1 MNRLFSGL
9 IYALG
14 IAIGILAFAYPFL
27 QGELVQGTQAEATT
41 AFPVST
47 PLLTM
52 VLLGTC
58 LMALL
63 IEMQGEA
70 ASAKV
75 AAALGMMVAVASVL
89 RFVETAIPG
98 PGGFTPIFVPVIL
111 AGYVFGARFGFL
123 MGVFTLLV
131 SALITGGVG
140 PWLPYQM
147 FVAAWIG
154 FSAGW
159 LPHPEGSRAEL
170 LMLLLF
176 AVLWGF
182 LYGFLTNLYFWPFFS
197 GESQMTWEPGAG
209 FLSGFRRYL
218 AFYAA
223 TSLVWD
229 VIRAAGNAALVL
241 ALGLPTVRA
250 LLRFRN
256 RFQFQLHPAGGEGR
270 AP

>member
-1 MNRLFSGL
+1 MNRFFSGL

-14 IAIGILAFAYPFL
+14 LAIGVLAFAYPFL
-27 QGELVQGTQAEATT
+27 QSEIVQGTQVEAT
-41 AFPVST
+41 AEFPLST

-52 VLLGTC
+52 ILLGVC

-63 IEMQGEA
+63 VEMQGEA

-147 FVAAWIG
+147 FVAAWVG

-159 LPHPEGSRAEL
+159 LPHPAQPRAEL
-170 LMLLLF
+170 TMLVLF
-176 AVLWGF
+176 AILWGF
-182 LYGFLTNLYFWPFFS
+182 LYGFLTNLYFWPFLS
-197 GESQMTWEPGAG
+197 IESQMSWEPGAG
-209 FLSGFRRYL
+209 FLSGFQRYL

-223 TSLVWD
+223 TSFLWD

-241 ALGLPTVRA
+241 VLGLPTVRA

-256 RFQFQLHPAGGEGR
+256 RFQFQLHTAGGEGR
-270 AP
+270 AG